1 MQGKFSFAG
10 RLCQAPPFNRICA
23 IAPIY
28 FTLYTGKKF
37 LGLLSITWSVQ
48 CPPIRWSARIDQMIG
63 TYRRFSKCCIKSRI
77 TIDHLSDNPRYRGVH
92 RLQSITSPITRY
104 RAGHRQQT
112 EAVQNFFP
120 CAPSISNLRVA
131 TLLKICNSFYCRSP
145 NISFRLS
152 SD

>member
-1 MQGKFSFAG
+1 MNSPITRVIGEVIDSNTRFYAALRKTPISADHLIDTS
-10 RLCQAPPFNRICA
+10 RSPDRRALNR
-23 IAPIY
+23 
-28 FTLYTGKKF
+28 TGDRQVTEDF
-37 LGLLSITWSVQ
+37 FPRV
-48 CPPIRWSARIDQMIG
+48 
-63 TYRRFSKCCIKSRI
+63 
-77 TIDHLSDNPRYRGVH
+77 DHLSDNPRYRGVH